1 MDSASRQARLMVVED
16 HPVVALGLINI
27 FSDEPDLQ
35 VVAQAS
41 SSREAL
47 KMIGQENPDLVI
59 VPMRL
64 DGELAGLGL
73 SQRIKERRP
82 GTKVLIFSSYF
93 SAEEIGLAY
102 LSGADSYVV
111 KYQSP
116 QALVDTVRATLAGQ
130 RVWAEPLAG
139 AQFTEII
146 TDVLESAALTRRET
160 EVLGLMVR
168 RLGNEEIA
176 RKLVISLS
184 TVKSHVSR
192 VLHKLG
198 YRDRKE
204 LMADVVVQ
212 SNRVSR

>member
-82 GTKVLIFSSYF
+82 GTKVLILVVIFRPRR
-93 SAEEIGLAY
+93 
-102 LSGADSYVV
+102 SGW
-111 KYQSP
+111 P
-116 QALVDTVRATLAGQ
+116 ILVGPIVM
-130 RVWAEPLAG
+130 W
-139 AQFTEII
+139 
-146 TDVLESAALTRRET
+146 
-160 EVLGLMVR
+160 
-168 RLGNEEIA
+168 
-176 RKLVISLS
+176 
-184 TVKSHVSR
+184 
-192 VLHKLG
+192 
-198 YRDRKE
+198 
-204 LMADVVVQ
+204 
-212 SNRVSR
+212 